1 MPDFVQISSFELL
14 VSYIYLDR
22 FETKDQTSSSAY
34 HDNLLLSIEQHSIR
48 RWLNFLRLAVFIDSS
63 ELQKTIV
70 FDMLIPKLKTSSA
83 LECLKRITNIEALK
97 FQENQNLQILKSFCM
112 FTISNDLANQI
123 KTDKVSLEKLPDK
136 LLSKIIQRSINY
148 LKGQGDSFLNA
159 SGNLNH
165 SQLLINSSKDLEI
178 VVMFAANRYQDG
190 DYYQLLQNVMAKFK
204 RCSAFDNQNGIPQ
217 MK

>member
-1 MPDFVQISSFELL
+1 
-14 VSYIYLDR
+14 
-22 FETKDQTSSSAY
+22 
-34 HDNLLLSIEQHSIR
+34 
-48 RWLNFLRLAVFIDSS
+48 
-63 ELQKTIV
+63 
-70 FDMLIPKLKTSSA
+70 
-83 LECLKRITNIEALK
+83 
-97 FQENQNLQILKSFCM
+97 M

-178 VVMFAANRYQDG
+178 VVMFAANRY
-190 DYYQLLQNVMAKFK
+190 
-204 RCSAFDNQNGIPQ
+204 
-217 MK
+217 